1 VQAQLLKPK
10 GEQPVCGLG
19 CTTMSPR
26 VAGEHVTNLA
36 AAIHRF
42 GAARI
47 TVTMHPLQHMHRD
60 RSERA
65 RAFQLPRSERSRP
78 ASHLT
83 APLDTV
89 RMPHADDQPWS
100 PFPVQD
106 WSTLPADPLG
116 SVAVNPTWP
125 PPQPQRSWWRPLVVF
140 GLVAALVA
148 AAAFV
153 ASSVGVAARATAA
166 ADYLPS
172 DGAVSYERTDTTREL
187 ESVVGVAVTESARL
201 SGVAGLLSTDGAF
214 ASKMLAAANP
224 DRDRIRILRTLT
236 TAINDPAA
244 TTQTVRFYRVN
255 TAVELMGV
263 STPSEGYVYS
273 PALVVL
279 PADVRAG
286 SHWNGAGSAGDTLD
300 YRSELRAEASGGD
313 CLSVEGEVRYLSKE
327 GQLGRVIT
335 VSQTWCQGEG
345 IVAESQSFADVRTA
359 SSRIDPPVPS
369 VQTTTNAPIR
379 WTAPE
384 RWTSKSMSTISINP
398 TFGQGPMVGSPSPA
412 VTPVRTES
420 GLIIRPTTGS
430 ADLVATTPKTLTE
443 WTSIWRAHPG
453 GTVLSLSA
461 FGNVI
466 IATTSNR
473 EMVAYSDVGVRL
485 WQLALDDLAPTSPVR
500 ISADEATLVDL
511 GGEVRKFDLVTGVV
525 LWQRSVGSD
534 VNVSPAV
541 GAGVVVVMD
550 RRGMTTAFEVSSGKP
565 RWSLEMQGDAAV
577 IIGETVVVIQDQTAH
592 GLSTVTGAHR
602 WVRPIFGTLTDMVNF
617 ASQFVVA
624 TKSQS
629 VMLSGEGAV
638 IQRLGPV
645 LTLTATQDHLVAWGP
660 DEALVIARGG
670 KIITRWGL
678 PALTLALQDRPA
690 LATSQSVLLFSNDW
704 TFQVWDDAR

>member
-1 VQAQLLKPK
+1 MNV
-10 GEQPVCGLG
+10 
-19 CTTMSPR
+19 
-26 VAGEHVTNLA
+26 
-36 AAIHRF
+36 
-42 GAARI
+42 
-47 TVTMHPLQHMHRD
+47 
-60 RSERA
+60 
-65 RAFQLPRSERSRP
+65 
-78 ASHLT
+78 
-83 APLDTV
+83 
-89 RMPHADDQPWS
+89 ADDQPWS

-125 PPQPQRSWWRPLVVF
+125 PPRPQRSWWLPLVVF
-140 GLVAALVA
+140 GLIAVLVA

-153 ASSVGVAARATAA
+153 ASSEGVAAPATAV
-166 ADYLPS
+166 DYLPS
-172 DGAVSYERTDTTREL
+172 DGAVSYERSDTTREL
-187 ESVVGVAVTESARL
+187 KSVVGIAVTESARL

-214 ASKMLAAANP
+214 ASKMLAAAYS
-224 DRDRIRILRTLT
+224 DRDRIRILRTIT

-255 TAVELMGV
+255 TGVELMGV
-263 STPSEGYVYS
+263 STPSEGYVYN

-286 SHWNGAGSAGDTLD
+286 SHWNGAGSAGDTFD

-327 GQLGRVIT
+327 GQLGRLIT
-335 VSQTWCQGEG
+335 VSQTWCQREG
-345 IVAESQSFADVRTA
+345 LVAESQSFADVRTA

-384 RWTSKSMSTISINP
+384 RWTAKSMSTISINP
-398 TFGQGPMVGSPSPA
+398 TFGQDPMVGSPSPE

-420 GLIIRPTTGS
+420 GLIIRPTSGS

-473 EMVAYSDVGVRL
+473 QMVAYSDVGVRL

-500 ISADEATLVDL
+500 ISGQDAVLVDL

-525 LWQRSVGSD
+525 LWQQNVGSD

-550 RRGMTTAFEVSSGKP
+550 RRGVTTAFEVGTGKR
-565 RWSLEMQGDAAV
+565 RWSLEMQGNAAV

-592 GLSTVTGAHR
+592 ALSTVTGVHR

-617 ASQFVVA
+617 TSQFMVA

-629 VMLSGEGAV
+629 VIVSGEGAV
-638 IQRLGPV
+638 TQRLGPV

-660 DEALVIARGG
+660 NEALVIARDG
-670 KIITRWGL
+670 KIVTRWSL

-690 LATSQSVLLFSNDW
+690 LATAQSVLLFSNDW

>member
-1 VQAQLLKPK
+1 MNV
-10 GEQPVCGLG
+10 
-19 CTTMSPR
+19 
-26 VAGEHVTNLA
+26 
-36 AAIHRF
+36 
-42 GAARI
+42 
-47 TVTMHPLQHMHRD
+47 
-60 RSERA
+60 
-65 RAFQLPRSERSRP
+65 
-78 ASHLT
+78 
-83 APLDTV
+83 
-89 RMPHADDQPWS
+89 ADDQPWS

-125 PPQPQRSWWRPLVVF
+125 PPRPQRSWWLPLVVF
-140 GLVAALVA
+140 GLIAVLVA

-153 ASSVGVAARATAA
+153 ASSEGVAAPATAV
-166 ADYLPS
+166 DYLPS
-172 DGAVSYERTDTTREL
+172 DGAVSYERSDTTREL
-187 ESVVGVAVTESARL
+187 KSVVGIAVTESARL

-214 ASKMLAAANP
+214 ASKILAAAYS
-224 DRDRIRILRTLT
+224 DRDRIRILRTIT

-255 TAVELMGV
+255 TGVELMGV
-263 STPSEGYVYS
+263 STPSEGYVYN

-286 SHWNGAGSAGDTLD
+286 SHWNGAGSAGDTFD

-327 GQLGRVIT
+327 GQLGRLIT
-335 VSQTWCQGEG
+335 VSQTWCQREG
-345 IVAESQSFADVRTA
+345 LVAESQSFADVRTA

-384 RWTSKSMSTISINP
+384 RWTAKSMSTISINP
-398 TFGQGPMVGSPSPA
+398 TFGQDPMVGSPSPE

-420 GLIIRPTTGS
+420 GLIIRPTSGS

-473 EMVAYSDVGVRL
+473 QMVAYSDVGVRL

-500 ISADEATLVDL
+500 ISGQDAVLVDL

-525 LWQRSVGSD
+525 LWQQNVGSD

-550 RRGMTTAFEVSSGKP
+550 RRGVTTAFEVGTGKR
-565 RWSLEMQGDAAV
+565 RWSLEMQGNAAV

-592 GLSTVTGAHR
+592 ALSTVTGVHR

-617 ASQFVVA
+617 TSQFMVA

-629 VMLSGEGAV
+629 VIVSGEGAV
-638 IQRLGPV
+638 TQRLGPV

-660 DEALVIARGG
+660 NEALVIARDG
-670 KIITRWGL
+670 KIVTRWSL

-690 LATSQSVLLFSNDW
+690 LATAQSVLLFSNDW

>member
-1 VQAQLLKPK
+1 MNV
-10 GEQPVCGLG
+10 
-19 CTTMSPR
+19 
-26 VAGEHVTNLA
+26 
-36 AAIHRF
+36 
-42 GAARI
+42 
-47 TVTMHPLQHMHRD
+47 
-60 RSERA
+60 
-65 RAFQLPRSERSRP
+65 
-78 ASHLT
+78 
-83 APLDTV
+83 
-89 RMPHADDQPWS
+89 ADDQPWS

-106 WSTLPADPLG
+106 WSALPADPLG

-187 ESVVGVAVTESARL
+187 KSVVGVAVTESARL

-214 ASKMLAAANP
+214 AYKMLDAVYP
-224 DRDRIRILRTLT
+224 DRDRIRILRTMT

-244 TTQTVRFYRVN
+244 TAQTVRFYRVN

-327 GQLGRVIT
+327 GQLGRVVT
-335 VSQTWCQGEG
+335 VSQTWCRSEG
-345 IVAESQSFADVRTA
+345 IVAESQSFADIRTA
-359 SSRIDPPVPS
+359 SSRIDPPVTS
-369 VQTTTNAPIR
+369 VQTTTNSPIR
-379 WTAPE
+379 WTMPE

-398 TFGQGPMVGSPSPA
+398 TFGQEPMVGSPSPA
-412 VTPVRTES
+412 ITPVRTES
-420 GLIIRPTTGS
+420 GLIIRPTIGS

-473 EMVAYSDVGVRL
+473 QMVAYSDVGVRL

-500 ISADEATLVDL
+500 TSEQDAVLVDL

-525 LWQRSVGSD
+525 LWQRGVGSD

-550 RRGMTTAFEVSSGKP
+550 RGGTTTAFEVGTGRP
-565 RWSLEMQGDAAV
+565 RWSLEMQGNAAV

-592 GLSTVTGAHR
+592 ALSTVTGAHR

-629 VMLSGEGAV
+629 VILSGEGAV
-638 IQRLGPV
+638 TQRLGPV

-660 DEALVIARGG
+660 DEALVIARDG

>member
-1 VQAQLLKPK
+1 MNV
-10 GEQPVCGLG
+10 
-19 CTTMSPR
+19 
-26 VAGEHVTNLA
+26 
-36 AAIHRF
+36 
-42 GAARI
+42 
-47 TVTMHPLQHMHRD
+47 
-60 RSERA
+60 
-65 RAFQLPRSERSRP
+65 
-78 ASHLT
+78 
-83 APLDTV
+83 
-89 RMPHADDQPWS
+89 ADDQPWS

-125 PPQPQRSWWRPLVVF
+125 PPRPQRSWWLPLVVF
-140 GLVAALVA
+140 GLIAVLVA

-153 ASSVGVAARATAA
+153 ASSEGVAAPATAV
-166 ADYLPS
+166 DYLPS
-172 DGAVSYERTDTTREL
+172 DGAVSYERSDTTREL
-187 ESVVGVAVTESARL
+187 KSVVGIAVTESARL

-214 ASKMLAAANP
+214 ASKMLAAAYS
-224 DRDRIRILRTLT
+224 DRDRIRILRTIT

-255 TAVELMGV
+255 TGVELMGV
-263 STPSEGYVYS
+263 STPSEGYVYN

-286 SHWNGAGSAGDTLD
+286 SHWNGAGSAGDTFD

-327 GQLGRVIT
+327 GQLGRLIT
-335 VSQTWCQGEG
+335 VSQTWCQREG
-345 IVAESQSFADVRTA
+345 LVAESQSFADVRTA

-384 RWTSKSMSTISINP
+384 RWTAKSMSTISINP
-398 TFGQGPMVGSPSPA
+398 TFGQDPMVGSPSPE
-412 VTPVRTES
+412 VTPVWTES
-420 GLIIRPTTGS
+420 GLIIRPTSGS
-430 ADLVATTPKTLTE
+430 ADLVATTPKTLAE

-473 EMVAYSDVGVRL
+473 QMVAYSDVGVRL

-500 ISADEATLVDL
+500 ISGQDAVLVDL

-525 LWQRSVGSD
+525 LWQQNVGSD

-550 RRGMTTAFEVSSGKP
+550 RRGVTTAFEVGTGKR
-565 RWSLEMQGDAAV
+565 RWSLEMQGNAAV

-592 GLSTVTGAHR
+592 ALSTVTGVHR

-617 ASQFVVA
+617 TSQFMVA

-629 VMLSGEGAV
+629 VIVSGEGAV
-638 IQRLGPV
+638 TQRLGPV

-660 DEALVIARGG
+660 NEALVIARDG
-670 KIITRWGL
+670 KIVTRWSL

-690 LATSQSVLLFSNDW
+690 LATAQSVLLFSNDW

>member
-1 VQAQLLKPK
+1 MNV
-10 GEQPVCGLG
+10 
-19 CTTMSPR
+19 
-26 VAGEHVTNLA
+26 
-36 AAIHRF
+36 
-42 GAARI
+42 
-47 TVTMHPLQHMHRD
+47 
-60 RSERA
+60 
-65 RAFQLPRSERSRP
+65 
-78 ASHLT
+78 
-83 APLDTV
+83 
-89 RMPHADDQPWS
+89 ADDQPWS

-125 PPQPQRSWWRPLVVF
+125 PPRPQRSWWLPLVVF
-140 GLVAALVA
+140 GLVAVLVA

-187 ESVVGVAVTESARL
+187 KSVVGIAVTESARL

-214 ASKMLAAANP
+214 ASKMLAAVYP
-224 DRDRIRILRTLT
+224 DRDRIRILRTIT

-244 TTQTVRFYRVN
+244 TAQTIRFYRVN
-255 TAVELMGV
+255 TGIELMGV
-263 STPSEGYVYS
+263 STPSEGYVYN

-286 SHWNGAGSAGDTLD
+286 SHWNGAGSAGDTFD

-335 VSQTWCQGEG
+335 VSQTWCQREG
-345 IVAESQSFADVRTA
+345 LVTESQSFADIRTA

-369 VQTTTNAPIR
+369 IQTTTNAPIR

-398 TFGQGPMVGSPSPA
+398 TFGQDPMVGSPSPE

-420 GLIIRPTTGS
+420 GLIIRPTSGS

-473 EMVAYSDVGVRL
+473 QMVAYSDVGVRL

-500 ISADEATLVDL
+500 ISGHDAVLVDL
-511 GGEVRKFDLVTGVV
+511 GGDVRKFDLVTGVV
-525 LWQRSVGSD
+525 LWQQNVGSD
-534 VNVSPAV
+534 VNVAPAV

-550 RRGMTTAFEVSSGKP
+550 RGGTTTAFEVSTGKP
-565 RWSLEMQGDAAV
+565 RWSLEMQGNAAV

-592 GLSTVTGAHR
+592 ALSTITGVHR

-617 ASQFVVA
+617 TSQFVVA

-629 VMLSGEGAV
+629 VMLSGGGLV
-638 IQRLGPV
+638 TQRLGPI

-660 DEALVIARGG
+660 NEALVIARDR
-670 KIITRWGL
+670 KIISRWSL

-690 LATSQSVLLFSNDW
+690 LATLQSVLLFSNDW
-704 TFQVWDDAR
+704 TFQVWDDAP